1 MPEEVIPSRKEI
13 VERLKKEGKNPY
25 PHKFEI
31 TTTLDKVREKYEKP
45 LLQDKVFKIKGKI
58 KRVSKREDKY
68 LIRLSDLT
76 EPVEIQVLIPQS
88 AGKFAPS
95 QEVVFEGKLKRIDGK
110 LTLVAE
116 KVVEDEETQTVAEVK
131 KEYDLDPN
139 REKVRMAGRLISLRD
154 QGKAAFGHIQDADGK
169 LQVYFRKD
177 TLGEEKYNQLMDLL
191 DVGDI
196 IGVEGELFRTMTGEL
211 TVEVQDAQLLAKSLR
226 PLPEKW
232 HGLKDVEQ
240 RYRQRYVDLIANQRA
255 REIFKIRAKAIKSLR
270 EFLEEKGFMEVET
283 PILQTVASGA
293 MAKPF
298 ITHHN
303 ALDMDLFLRIAPE
316 LYLKM
321 LIVGGFNRVYEIGR
335 NFRNEGIDTT
345 HNPEFTMVEFYGAY
359 LDYNDL
365 MNLTEELFRKILL
378 DTRGTLKITWEGQE
392 LDFEKPFRRV
402 RFFDALK
409 EKTGKDKEFFLD
421 EEKAREFAKEVG
433 IPKADQ
439 LTHAKLLDKLF
450 EHFIE
455 EDLVQPTFVI
465 DFPKILSPLAKTHRE
480 DSDLVERFELI
491 INKKELAN
499 AYTELNDPEDQ
510 RERFLQQL
518 KDKLKD
524 EEAMDIDEN
533 FITALEYGM
542 PPTGGEGIGIDR
554 LVMMLT
560 DTPSIREV
568 ILFPTLRPEA
578 KKDDEK

>member
-1 MPEEVIPSRKEI
+1 MPEEIIESRKQIIEQM
-13 VERLKKEGKNPY
+13 KKEGKNPY

-31 TTTLDKVREKYEKP
+31 TTTLDKIREKYEKP
-45 LLQDKVFKIKGKI
+45 VPEKEFTIKGKI

-68 LIRLSDLT
+68 VIRLADFN
-76 EPVEIQVLIPQS
+76 EPVEIQVIIPQS
-88 AGKFAPS
+88 AGKFAPK
-95 QEVVFEGKLKRIDGK
+95 QEVAFKGKLKRIDGK

-116 KVVEDEETQTVAEVK
+116 NIAPVEEAQDVHQIK
-131 KEYDLDPN
+131 SQFDLDPE
-139 REKVRMAGRLISLRD
+139 REQVSVAGRLIALRD

-177 TLGEEKYNQLMDLL
+177 TLGEEKYQEAMNIL

-196 IGVEGELFRTMTGEL
+196 IGVKGELFRTMTGEL
-211 TVEVQDAQLLAKSLR
+211 TVEVKDFQLLAKSLR
-226 PLPEKW
+226 ALPEKW
-232 HGLKDVEQ
+232 HGLKDVEL
-240 RYRQRYVDLIANQRA
+240 RYRHRYIDLIANPKA
-255 REIFKIRAKAIKSLR
+255 REIFKIRSKAIKSLR
-270 EFLEEKGFMEVET
+270 EYLESKGFMEVET

-303 ALDMDLFLRIAPE
+303 ALDMDMYLRIAPE

-321 LIVGGFNRVYEIGR
+321 LVVGGFNRVYEIGR

-365 MNLTEELFRKILL
+365 MDMTEELFRKILM
-378 DTRGTLKITWEGQE
+378 DTVGTLKITWEGQE
-392 LDFEKPFRRV
+392 LDFSKPFRRLP
-402 RFFDALK
+402 FFEALK
-409 EKTGKDKEFFLD
+409 EKTGKDKDFFLD
-421 EEKAREFAKEVG
+421 EEKARAFAKEVG
-433 IPKADQ
+433 IPKAEE
-439 LTHAKLLDKLF
+439 LTHLKLLDKLF

-455 EDLVQPTFVI
+455 EDLIQPTFVI
-465 DFPKILSPLAKTHRE
+465 DFPKILSPLAKTHRN
-480 DSDLVERFELI
+480 DPDLVERFELI
-491 INKKELAN
+491 VNKQELAN

-518 KDKLKD
+518 KEKAAGD

-533 FITALEYGM
+533 FLMALEYGL

-560 DTPSIREV
+560 DSSSIREV
-568 ILFPTLRPEA
+568 ILFPTLRPE
-578 KKDDEK
+578 KD